1 MRQGLIITP
10 NDARRLLKIRDQ
22 LIELAT
28 QLETEHKRP
37 RRRKRQAKAVVETKV
52 VKSGRRGMIQPLL
65 AQSAP
70 PNSKPGRKLADVP
83 E

>member
-1 MRQGLIITP
+1 MRQGLMITP

-37 RRRKRQAKAVVETKV
+37 RRYKRRAKAVVETKV
-52 VKSGRRGMIQPLL
+52 VKSGRRGMIQPPAL
-65 AQSAP
+65 P
-70 PNSKPGRKLADVP
+70 TSKLGRKLADVP